1 MSRLKDKVAI
11 ITGGARGQGEA
22 EARYFVEQG
31 AKVVI
36 TDVLDSEGE
45 KVAADLKDEAL
56 YLHQDVTS
64 EESWQSVVKM
74 AQEHFGRVDVLVN
87 NAGILRLAP
96 LAMTSLDDYMAVI
109 NVNQVGVFLGMKS
122 VVPAMTE
129 AGGGSIINISSID
142 GLVGMSMAVGYVASK
157 FAVRGMTKVAA
168 LELGQFGI
176 RVNSIHPGGV
186 NTKMLDIEGMNF
198 DPESSFFGRVPLGRI
213 GEAKDIA
220 KLACFLGS
228 DDSEYS
234 TGSEFVVD
242 GGLTCGFG
250 LSAMT

>member
-87 NAGILRLAP
+87 NQAVEKLR
-96 LAMTSLDDYMAVI
+96 
-109 NVNQVGVFLGMKS
+109 NQHR
-122 VVPAMTE
+122 
-129 AGGGSIINISSID
+129 SS
-142 GLVGMSMAVGYVASK
+142 
-157 FAVRGMTKVAA
+157 
-168 LELGQFGI
+168 
-176 RVNSIHPGGV
+176 
-186 NTKMLDIEGMNF
+186 
-198 DPESSFFGRVPLGRI
+198 
-213 GEAKDIA
+213 
-220 KLACFLGS
+220 
-228 DDSEYS
+228 
-234 TGSEFVVD
+234 
-242 GGLTCGFG
+242 
-250 LSAMT
+250 